1 MPPKIKKNNKNHSHN
16 TSVPQN
22 RKSGTIE
29 NGKVSPSIT
38 FGIFEKT
45 WDIFWVSFP
54 GSLEQLEEHQ
64 VNACLEIIQ
73 ECQSKGVEFPSPE
86 ASSFSFDEAKLAWY
100 SIKYAEL
107 MGLGGAQ

>member
-1 MPPKIKKNNKNHSHN
+1 MQSKNKNHSHN
-16 TSVPQN
+16 ASVPQN
-22 RKSGTIE
+22 PKSGTTE
-29 NGKVSPSIT
+29 NAKVSPSIV

-54 GSLEQLEEHQ
+54 GSPEQLEEHQ
-64 VNACLEIIQ
+64 INTCLDIIQ
-73 ECQSKGVEFPSPE
+73 ECQGKGVEFPSLE

-107 MGLGGAQ
+107 MGLGGAA